1 MEPLAPGSEQ
11 IQPNSAVFLGSFA
24 AQSRALLSRK
34 DGGSLPE
41 NGVLV
46 HSIQLENQKPLM
58 VLFPSPRVA
67 EKYEENKMSPN
78 NLGIVFGPTLLR
90 PGSGSDG
97 SMSCLVDSGYQ
108 AQIVEFLIQNYER
121 VFGMDDLPSS
131 LSLGCEN
138 PSQEASMAK
147 DEGPHC
153 PDMAQNASLEV
164 ELPDTELGLLTLL

>member
-1 MEPLAPGSEQ
+1 MHLALNRSSQ
-11 IQPNSAVFLGSFA
+11 ILRFSLGVSLH
-24 AQSRALLSRK
+24 RAELCCPEKMGVLSQK
-34 DGGSLPE
+34 M
-41 NGVLV
+41 GVLV
-46 HSIQLENQKPLM
+46 RSTWLENWKPLM
-58 VLFPSPRVA
+58 VLFSSPRVA

-90 PGSGSDG
+90 PGAGSDG

-121 VFGMDDLPSS
+121 VFGMDDLPPS

-138 PSQEASMAK
+138 PSQEASTAK

-153 PDMAQNASLEV
+153 PDMTQNASLEV

>member
-1 MEPLAPGSEQ
+1 M
-11 IQPNSAVFLGSFA
+11 
-24 AQSRALLSRK
+24 
-34 DGGSLPE
+34 
-41 NGVLV
+41 V
-46 HSIQLENQKPLM
+46 HSICVLSAFGLRAGKPLT
-58 VLFPSPRVA
+58 VLFPFPRVA

-78 NLGIVFGPTLLR
+78 NLGIVFGPTLIR
-90 PGSGSDG
+90 PGSGNDV

-138 PSQEASMAK
+138 PSQEASTEK
-147 DEGPHC
+147 DEGPQS
-153 PDMAQNASLEV
+153 PNAAQTITLEV